1 MSIVS
6 ADARRNGMAA
16 HDQGAAAVLLS
27 ADTIAGDDVC
37 NLQDEK
43 LGTIKDIMIDVT
55 SGKIRYAVLACGGFL
70 GMGDHL
76 FAVPWDAFKL
86 DRENKRFILDVDA
99 ERLKT
104 APSFDKDNWPN
115 MADPSWNSTID
126 SYYAKRP
133 GFQST

>member
-1 MSIVS
+1 MSLTT
-6 ADARRNGMAA
+6 ADASGSSAAA
-16 HDQGAAAVLLS
+16 HNQHPGGVLLS

-37 NLQDEK
+37 NLRDEK
-43 LGTIKDIMIDVT
+43 LGTIKDIMIDVD
-55 SGKIRYAVLACGGFL
+55 SGTIRYAVLASGGFL

-104 APSFDKDNWPN
+104 APSFEKDSWPD
-115 MADPSWNSTID
+115 MADPSWNSTIT
-126 SYYAKRP
+126 SYYATRT
-133 GFQST
+133 GR